1 MNNEQNLIELHSI
14 CKSFS
19 EQHSKT
25 KIFENLDLSI
35 KSGETVSVCGAS
47 GSGKTTLLNI
57 VTMIETPDSGDVI
70 WAGEMV
76 ATKSK
81 DYQSD
86 MRGKMFGYIF
96 QGCNLIPE
104 LTAIENILFPLRI
117 CGKITNSKKK
127 FANDLLSHIGM
138 LEKKNQSINFMS
150 GGEKQRI
157 AIVRAMINEPKILIA
172 DEPTGNLD
180 EKNSDAVMGI
190 ILDLCSKQNS
200 SLLLITHN
208 EKIASSLS
216 CKYSIEDKK
225 LRNVFNKNASFNVK
239 S

>member
-1 MNNEQNLIELHSI
+1 MNSKKNLIELHKI
-14 CKSFS
+14 CKTFS
-19 EQHSKT
+19 EQHSKS
-25 KIFENLDLSI
+25 KIFENLDFFI
-35 KSGETVSVCGAS
+35 KPGETVSVCGAS
-47 GSGKTTLLNI
+47 GSGKTTFLNI
-57 VTMIETPDSGDVI
+57 VTMIESPDSGDVI
-70 WAGEMV
+70 WSEENV
-76 ATKSK
+76 TKKSK
-81 DYQSD
+81 DDQAG

-127 FANDLLSHIGM
+127 LAADLLSHIGM
-138 LEKKNQSINFMS
+138 LNKKSQPINFMS

-180 EKNSDAVMGI
+180 EKNSDSVMEI
-190 ILDLCSKQNS
+190 ILDLCAKQSS

-208 EKIASSLS
+208 EKIANSLS
-216 CKYSIEDKK
+216 CRYNIQDKK
-225 LRNVFNKNASFNVK
+225 LQTVFQNTVI
-239 S
+239 